1 MKKYLF
7 FYFFLILS
15 TILSAQDSLR
25 LDSLVHARLSE
36 GQVNLLKGDLY
47 HAGLSFQQV
56 LDLARAGKSPLAES
70 KVTDAYKG
78 LISVSEKTYNYVK
91 AYQLEVQYSNLR
103 DSLLRRQYS
112 LQQKNQEAG
121 LRQYEKD
128 LLKEQDTSKEKI
140 RKLDQAMESLAGK
153 EEQLKLYV
161 SILAVAALVL
171 SLLLLLL
178 LLRWRRFRK
187 KQRAE
192 AISTTITV
200 KEPPAKPNTVEAIA
214 PHVEEKQMI
223 RTPPASIAE
232 PVLEKV
238 VDPDE
243 GKIKQIAKKSEQHLH
258 AHLGSYFL
266 LNESESAFL
275 WAPSGTSAS
284 FVLCAGFPSAKAGHE
299 SRWMASLEMACAG
312 DKVPPPDVALGRL
325 PAGEGLNAAL
335 CLFDLKGGWLRFCCA
350 NSKLW
355 LIRKGEL
362 KEFASDPQP
371 AGVTADSKFTLQTLG
386 LRKGDCLYI
395 CCSIFD
401 THSAEETALS
411 DQLKALFLANHSLPL
426 EQQQETIFKALSDAR
441 ATPLRAKDVLILGL
455 RI

>member
-178 LLRWRRFRK
+178 LLRWRRYS
-187 KQRAE
+187 QR
-192 AISTTITV
+192 T
-200 KEPPAKPNTVEAIA
+200 
-214 PHVEEKQMI
+214 
-223 RTPPASIAE
+223 
-232 PVLEKV
+232 
-238 VDPDE
+238 
-243 GKIKQIAKKSEQHLH
+243 
-258 AHLGSYFL
+258 
-266 LNESESAFL
+266 
-275 WAPSGTSAS
+275 
-284 FVLCAGFPSAKAGHE
+284 
-299 SRWMASLEMACAG
+299 AC
-312 DKVPPPDVALGRL
+312 KTQY
-325 PAGEGLNAAL
+325 
-335 CLFDLKGGWLRFCCA
+335 
-350 NSKLW
+350 S
-355 LIRKGEL
+355 
-362 KEFASDPQP
+362 
-371 AGVTADSKFTLQTLG
+371 
-386 LRKGDCLYI
+386 
-395 CCSIFD
+395 
-401 THSAEETALS
+401 
-411 DQLKALFLANHSLPL
+411 
-426 EQQQETIFKALSDAR
+426 
-441 ATPLRAKDVLILGL
+441 
-455 RI
+455 